1 MADRSLSGAV
11 RLLPWAVA
19 ACLAAPVGIGIAGV
33 VLPAFGY
40 LPALGGTEFTLAP
53 FRDLASQPG
62 LVGSSA
68 LSLAT
73 GLVTTLVSVVSVAI
87 FLAAFAGT
95 RPMRV
100 ARRSLGP
107 LLAIPHAAAAFGLV
121 FLIAPSGLIARL
133 LALPLGLTSPP
144 DLLIVGDPL
153 GLSLMAGLIAKEVPF
168 LLLVALAALPQAD
181 PERRTILAR
190 SLGYGQMAAFLLTV
204 WPAIY
209 HQIRLPVL
217 AVVAF
222 ASSVVDVALI
232 LGPSVPPTLAVRLLQ
247 WMGDPDLSTRFLA
260 SAGALLQLAV
270 TAVTLLVWLG
280 LERIGCR
287 LRERLAAGG
296 HRYSGD
302 RGLRAVASI
311 PIVLAGLSLV
321 LGLMM
326 LGLWSFAGFWGFPDP
341 LPPSFS
347 LNSWQRAL
355 PRAEDPLVVTALVA
369 GFSGVIALVAVVV
382 MLEAHRRAVPRLA
395 GERPVLPS
403 LIAGLLYLPLIVP
416 QIAFVFGLQILVVA
430 SGIQPSLGLLV
441 AVHLIFVAP
450 YVALALV
457 GPWYALDPRYEVV
470 ATSLGHGIF
479 SALFRVRMPLLLA
492 PILTS
497 FAIGFAVSVGQ
508 YLPTVLIGAGRLTTI
523 TTEAVALASGGNRRI
538 IGVYA
543 LLQTIIPALVF
554 LLASLMPGLVFR
566 GRRGMEAA

>member
-1 MADRSLSGAV
+1 M
-11 RLLPWAVA
+11 
-19 ACLAAPVGIGIAGV
+19 PVFVGIAGV

-40 LPALGGTEFTLAP
+40 LPALGGTEFTLEP
-53 FRDLASQPG
+53 FRDLASRSG
-62 LVGSSA
+62 LFGSSM

-73 GLVTTLVSVVSVAI
+73 ALVTTFVSVVSVAL

-95 RPMRV
+95 RLMRI

-121 FLIAPSGLIARL
+121 FLIAPSGLIIRL
-133 LALPLGLTSPP
+133 IAVPLGLTNPP

-153 GLSLMAGLIAKEVPF
+153 GLSMMAGLIAKEVPF
-168 LLLVALAALPQAD
+168 LLLVGFAALPQAD
-181 PERRTILAR
+181 PDRRTMLAR
-190 SLGYGQMAAFLLTV
+190 SLGYGRMAAFLLTV

-209 HQIRLPVL
+209 RQIRLPVL

-247 WMGDPDLSTRFLA
+247 WMGDPDLSMRFLA
-260 SAGALLQLAV
+260 SAGAILQLAV
-270 TAVTLLVWLG
+270 TGAAILG
-280 LERIGCR
+280 WIALECLGFF
-287 LRERLAAGG
+287 LRERIATRGN
-296 HRYSGD
+296 RYSGD
-302 RGLRAVASI
+302 AGVRAIASI
-311 PIVLAGLSLV
+311 PVVLAGLSLV
-321 LGLMM
+321 LGLLM
-326 LGLWSFAGFWGFPDP
+326 LGLWSFAGFWGFPDL
-341 LPPSFS
+341 LPPSFA
-347 LNSWQRAL
+347 LDTWQRAL
-355 PRAEDPLVVTALVA
+355 PRAEDPLITTAVVA
-369 GFSGVIALVAVVV
+369 GLSGIIALGAVIL

-395 GERPVLPS
+395 GEQPVLPS

-430 SGIQPSLGLLV
+430 SGVEPSLALLT
-441 AVHLIFVAP
+441 AAHLIFVAP

-470 ATSLGHGIF
+470 ASSLGHGPIA
-479 SALFRVRMPLLLA
+479 ALLRVRMPLLLA

-523 TTEAVALASGGNRRI
+523 TTEAVSLASGGNRRV

-554 LLASLMPGLVFR
+554 LAASLLPGLVFR
-566 GRRGMEAA
+566 WKRGMEGA

>member
-1 MADRSLSGAV
+1 MNL
-11 RLLPWAVA
+11 RLIPWLIA
-19 ACLAAPVGIGIAGV
+19 ALLAMPVFIGLAGV
-33 VLPAFGY
+33 ILPAFGY
-40 LPALGGTEFTLAP
+40 LPALGGTEFTFDP
-53 FRDLASQPG
+53 FRDLASRSG
-62 LVGSSA
+62 LFGSAA
-68 LSLAT
+68 LSFAT
-73 GLVTTLVSVVSVAI
+73 GLVTTVVSVVSVAL

-95 RPMRV
+95 RPMRI

-121 FLIAPSGLIARL
+121 FLIAPSGLIVRL
-133 LALPLGLTSPP
+133 LALPFGFTSPP

-153 GLSLMAGLIAKEVPF
+153 GLAMMVGLIAKEVPF
-168 LLLVALAALPQAD
+168 LLLVAFAALPQAD
-181 PERRTILAR
+181 PERRTMLAR
-190 SLGYGQMAAFLLTV
+190 SLGYGRMAAFLLTV

-209 HQIRLPVL
+209 RQIRLPVL

-247 WMGDPDLSTRFLA
+247 WMGDPDLSMRFLA
-260 SAGALLQLAV
+260 SAGAILQLAV
-270 TAVTLLVWLG
+270 TAVALAAWIM
-280 LERIGCR
+280 LERFGAT
-287 LRERLAAGG
+287 LREMVAARGN
-296 HRYSGD
+296 RYAFD
-302 RGLRAVASI
+302 RGVRAIASI
-311 PIVLAGLSLV
+311 PVVLAGLSLAF
-321 LGLMM
+321 GILM
-326 LGLWSFAGFWGFPDP
+326 LCLWSFAGFWGFPEP
-341 LPPSFS
+341 LPPSYS
-347 LNSWQRAL
+347 LTTWQRAL
-355 PRAEDPLVVTALVA
+355 PRAEDPLVTTALVA
-369 GFSGVIALVAVVV
+369 GLSGIIALIAVII
-382 MLEAHRRAVPRLA
+382 MLEAHRRAEPRLA

-430 SGIQPSLGLLV
+430 SGVQPSLTLLV

-470 ATSLGHGIF
+470 ASSVGHGPLA
-479 SALFRVRMPLLLA
+479 ALLRVRMPLLLA

-523 TTEAVALASGGNRRI
+523 TTEAVALASGGNRRV

-543 LLQTIIPALVF
+543 LLQTLIPALVF
-554 LLASLMPGLVFR
+554 VAASLLPGFIFR
-566 GRRGMEAA
+566 GRRGMEGA